1 MRTPLPGLL
10 FDNDGVLVDSM
21 PGALQ
26 AWVLWGER
34 YKDSFE
40 LTAEYHGRK
49 ASDIV
54 AGLVSEDKFQAA
66 FEYINQLELDQA
78 HSTTPLV
85 GTLEFLAL
93 LPAGIWNI
101 VTGANPELA
110 RARLSAA
117 GIEAP
122 HALVTADDG
131 KKGKPDPEPYLLGAE
146 KIGIPMAEC
155 AVFEDAPAGLVAGRS
170 AGAALLVGIGEQTLD
185 SVADVVII
193 SLSGLKY
200 VDGVLEIPDEVRLR

>member
-1 MRTPLPGLL
+1 MQTPLTGLL

-26 AWVLWGER
+26 AWVSWGER
-34 YKDSFE
+34 YSTGFV
-40 LTAEYHGRK
+40 LTADYHGRR

-54 AGLVSEDKFQAA
+54 AGLVSKDQFQQAY
-66 FEYINQLELDQA
+66 EHINQLELDQA
-78 HSTTPLV
+78 HSTRALP
-85 GTLEFLAL
+85 GTLEFLAG
-93 LPAGIWNI
+93 LPHGIWNI

-122 HALVTADDG
+122 KSLVTAYDA

-146 KIGIPMAEC
+146 KIDIPITEC
-155 AVFEDAPAGLVAGRS
+155 AVFEDAPAGLLAGQ
-170 AGAALLVGIGEQTLD
+170 AGGAALLVGIGEQTLD
-185 SVADVVII
+185 SVADVVIV
-193 SLSGLKY
+193 SLAGLKY
-200 VDGVLEIPDEVRLR
+200 SGGLLEIPDEVRLR

>member
-1 MRTPLPGLL
+1 MQTPLKGLL

-34 YKDSFE
+34 YHHGFDLSAK
-40 LTAEYHGRK
+40 YHGRR

-54 AGLVSEDKFQAA
+54 AELVTEEQFQEALD
-66 FEYINQLELDQA
+66 YINQLELDQA
-78 HSTTPLV
+78 HSTTALS
-85 GTLEFLAL
+85 GTLELLAS
-93 LPAGIWNI
+93 LPDGSWNI

-117 GIEAP
+117 GIVAP
-122 HALVTADDG
+122 QALVTAADG
-131 KKGKPDPEPYLLGAE
+131 QKGKPDPEPYLLGAQ
-146 KIGIPMAEC
+146 KIGVPISEC
-155 AVFEDAPAGLVAGRS
+155 VVFEDAPAGLVAGKL

-185 SVADVVII
+185 SVADLVIV
-193 SLSGLKY
+193 SLAGLKY
-200 VDGVLEIPDEVRLR
+200 AQGLLEIPDEVRLR

>member
-1 MRTPLPGLL
+1 MQTPLTGLL

-34 YKDSFE
+34 YKAGFS
-40 LTAEYHGRK
+40 LTAEYHGRR

-54 AGLVSEDKFQAA
+54 AGLVAEDKFEDA

-78 HSTTPLV
+78 HSTTPLA
-85 GTLEFLAL
+85 GTLELLAS

-117 GIEAP
+117 GIESP
-122 HALVTADDG
+122 QALVTADDG

-146 KIGIPMAEC
+146 KIGIAISEC
-155 AVFEDAPAGLVAGRS
+155 AVFEDAPAGLMAGKS

-185 SVADVVII
+185 SVADVVIV
-193 SLSGLKY
+193 SLAGLKY
-200 VDGVLEIPDEVRLR
+200 SGGLLEIPNEVRLR

>member
-1 MRTPLPGLL
+1 MQTPITGLL

-26 AWVLWGER
+26 AWVLWGDR
-34 YKDSFE
+34 YKDGFDLKGE
-40 LTAEYHGRK
+40 FHGRR

-54 AGLVSEDKFQAA
+54 AGLVTADKFQEA

-78 HSTTPLV
+78 HSTKALS
-85 GTLEFLAL
+85 GTLEFLDT
-93 LPAGIWNI
+93 LPAGMWNI

-117 GIEAP
+117 GIMAP
-122 HALVTADDG
+122 LTLVTAADG
-131 KKGKPDPEPYLLGAE
+131 EKGKPDPEPYLLGAE
-146 KIGIPMAEC
+146 KIGIPIAEC
-155 AVFEDAPAGLVAGRS
+155 AVFEDASPGLLAGKS

-185 SVADVVII
+185 SVADVVIV
-193 SLSGLKY
+193 SLVGLKY
-200 VDGVLEIPDEVRLR
+200 SFGLLEIPDEVRLR

>member
-1 MRTPLPGLL
+1 MHTPLKGLL

-34 YKDSFE
+34 YHHGFDLSAK
-40 LTAEYHGRK
+40 YHGRR

-54 AGLVSEDKFQAA
+54 AELVTAEQVQEALD
-66 FEYINQLELDQA
+66 YINELELDQA
-78 HSTTPLV
+78 HSTTALS
-85 GTLEFLAL
+85 GTLELLAS
-93 LPAGIWNI
+93 LPDGIWNI

-117 GIEAP
+117 GIVAP
-122 HALVTADDG
+122 QALVTADDG
-131 KKGKPDPEPYLLGAE
+131 EKGKPDPEPYLLGAQ
-146 KIGIPMAEC
+146 KIGVSISEC
-155 AVFEDAPAGLVAGRS
+155 AVFEDAPAGLIAGKL

-185 SVADVVII
+185 SVADVVIV
-193 SLSGLKY
+193 SLAGLKY
-200 VDGVLEIPDEVRLR
+200 SQGLLEIPNDVRLR

>member
-1 MRTPLPGLL
+1 MQTPITGLL

-21 PGALQ
+21 PGAIQ

-34 YKDSFE
+34 YSEGFFP
-40 LTAEYHGRK
+40 TADYHGRR

-54 AGLVSEDKFQAA
+54 AELVSEDQFQEAY
-66 FEYINQLELDQA
+66 EHINQLELDQA
-78 HSTTPLV
+78 HSTRPFA
-85 GTLEFLAL
+85 GTLEFLAE
-93 LPAGIWNI
+93 LPHGIWNI

-122 HALVTADDG
+122 KSLVTAYDA
-131 KKGKPDPEPYLLGAE
+131 KRGKPDPEPYLLGAE
-146 KIGIPMAEC
+146 KIEIPITEC
-155 AVFEDAPAGLVAGRS
+155 AVFEDAPAGLLAGKS

-185 SVADVVII
+185 SVADVVIV
-193 SLSGLKY
+193 SLAGLKY
-200 VDGVLEIPDEVRLR
+200 SLGLLEIPDEVRLR

>member
-1 MRTPLPGLL
+1 MQTPLKGLL

-34 YKDSFE
+34 YHHGFDLSAK
-40 LTAEYHGRK
+40 YHGRR

-54 AGLVSEDKFQAA
+54 AELVTAEQVQEALD
-66 FEYINQLELDQA
+66 YINELELDQA
-78 HSTTPLV
+78 HSTTALS
-85 GTLEFLAL
+85 GTLELLAS
-93 LPAGIWNI
+93 LPDGIWNI

-117 GIEAP
+117 GIVAP
-122 HALVTADDG
+122 QALVTADDG
-131 KKGKPDPEPYLLGAE
+131 EKGKPDPEPYLLGAE
-146 KIGIPMAEC
+146 KIGVPISQC
-155 AVFEDAPAGLVAGRS
+155 AVFEDAPAGLIAGKL

-185 SVADVVII
+185 SVADVVIV
-193 SLSGLKY
+193 SLAGLKY
-200 VDGVLEIPDEVRLR
+200 SQGLLEIPNEVRLR